1 MSQMSLVRWGM
12 NNDWLEE
19 QGLPSLEKQ
28 WCSIRYPDG
37 PKGSAG

>member
-1 MSQMSLVRWGM
+1 M

-28 WCSIRYPDG
+28 WCSIRYPDC
-37 PKGSAG
+37 PKGAKGAKGAKG